1 VALNGLLRDLQYA
14 FRTLAKSPGF
24 TAVSL
29 LTLAIGIGGNTAI
42 FSFVDSALL
51 KPLPYPDADRIV
63 RVLEK
68 PPGFPRNGISTLN
81 FLDWQRQNTVFDYMA
96 GDTGGGSVTLTG
108 SGEPV
113 QLRSARVSAHYF
125 DIFGIQAALGRTFAA
140 DEDQAGKEL
149 VAVLSHV
156 LWVSQFG
163 ADSNLIGRTIRLD
176 GEAYTV
182 IGVLPEASAFNR
194 ANAQIW
200 IPMVFRAQ
208 NMTRDFHWFGSFARL
223 KRGVTLESARAQMDA
238 IGAAIAQDHPDS
250 NKGWGVVVERYAD
263 VLVDSNLRQ
272 SLYVLLAAVAM
283 VLLIGCAN
291 LANLTLAR
299 GAAREREIA
308 LRSALGAGRGRLIR
322 QFLTESVLL
331 SLAGGLL
338 GLGIGY
344 LGMAALRGALPPHSL
359 PREVNV
365 TMDGRVML
373 FTLVISGLTGI
384 LFGLAAAVGATGANL
399 ASALKEGARGTIGGA
414 RRTLRAALVVAE
426 VALAFVLL
434 TGAGL
439 LIRSF
444 FQMQRT
450 DTGFDSTNVLTATLS
465 FSDKRYPDPVQL
477 NTNLREI
484 VSNLRSLPGVR
495 DVAFTSALPMR
506 GWGYGMPFQI
516 AGRPTVD
523 RANRQDCFF
532 KMVSPSYFGAIGMR
546 LRKGRALSDRDVSG
560 APPVA
565 VVNETMVRKYF
576 QNQDPIGQRIL
587 VQQIIPGKP
596 QLGPDTPW
604 EVIGIVADE
613 RVQSLDSTMDNP
625 GMYVTNEQSPVY
637 FGGLV
642 VRAQLDP
649 SRLEKSIRGAVYG
662 VDKDQPLT
670 DVKTLD
676 QIKSESM
683 ASDRLRS
690 LLLAVFAGIA
700 LSLSAIGIY
709 GVISYSVAQ
718 RTAEIGIRAAL
729 GANRASLL
737 GLILRNGVWIT
748 SAGLAIGFASA
759 IGLTRLLAKLVFG
772 IGTSDA
778 LTIASVAAILSVVS
792 LCACYIPARRA
803 TKVDPAV
810 ALRYE

>member
-1 VALNGLLRDLQYA
+1 M
-14 FRTLAKSPGF
+14 LAKSPGF
-24 TAVSL
+24 TTVSL
-29 LTLAIGIGGNTAI
+29 FTLAIGIGGNTAI

-51 KPLPYPDADRIV
+51 KPLPYADADRIV

-96 GDTGGGSVTLTG
+96 GDRGGDFVTLTG

-113 QLRSARVSAHYF
+113 QLRSAQVSAHYF
-125 DIFGIQAALGRTFAA
+125 DIFGVQAALGRTFSA
-140 DEDQAGKEL
+140 DEDQRGQEL
-149 VAVLSHV
+149 VAVLSHA

-163 ADSNLIGRTIRLD
+163 ADSKLIGRTIRLD

-200 IPMVFRAQ
+200 IPLVFRAQ
-208 NMTRDFHWFGSFARL
+208 NMTRNFHWFGSFAKL
-223 KRGVTLESARAQMDA
+223 KRGVTLENARAQMDA

-250 NKGWGVVVERYAD
+250 NKGWGVVVERYSE

-283 VLLIGCAN
+283 VLLIGCVN

-308 LRSALGAGRGRLIR
+308 LRSALGARRGRLIR

-344 LGMAALRGALPPHSL
+344 VCMAALRGALPPHSL

-373 FTLVISGLTGI
+373 FTLAISGLTGI
-384 LFGLAAAVGATGANL
+384 LFGLAPALGATGTNL
-399 ASALKEGARGTIGGA
+399 ATALKEGARGAIGGA
-414 RRTLRAALVVAE
+414 RRRLRGALVVAE

-434 TGAGL
+434 IGAGL

-444 FQMQRT
+444 FEMQQA
-450 DTGFDSTNVLTATLS
+450 DTGFDSTNVLTATLR

-484 VSNLRSLPGVR
+484 VSNLKSLPGVR

-523 RANRQDCFF
+523 RANRQSCFF
-532 KMVSPSYFGAIGMR
+532 KMVSPSYFQAIGMR
-546 LRKGRALSDRDVSG
+546 LRKGRGLSDRDLSG

-576 QNQDPIGQRIL
+576 QNQDPLGQRIL
-587 VQQIIPGKP
+587 VQQIIPGKT
-596 QLGPDTPW
+596 QLGPETPW
-604 EVIGIVADE
+604 DVVGVVADE
-613 RVQSLDSTMDNP
+613 RVQSLDSTMDDP

-649 SRLEKSIRGAVYG
+649 SRLEKAIRDSVYG

-670 DVKTLD
+670 DVKTLE

-683 ASDRLRS
+683 ASDRLRA

-700 LSLSAIGIY
+700 LSLSAMGIY

-729 GANRASLL
+729 GASRANLL
-737 GLILRNGVWIT
+737 GLILRNGIWMT

-772 IGTSDA
+772 IGTTDV
-778 LTIASVAAILSVVS
+778 LTITSVAAILSGVS
-792 LCACYIPARRA
+792 LLACYIPARRA